1 MQAQMTKADTDIPL
15 SKIMRS
21 LDICYPAGS
30 CSSTF
35 SKHNYTSTFIKY
47 GKEAE
52 GMTYIS
58 QLPMGE

>member
-1 MQAQMTKADTDIPL
+1 MQAQMTKAVTYIP

-21 LDICYPAGS
+21 LENCYLAGS
-30 CSSTF
+30 CTSSF